1 MKKILILLFSVGLL
15 SSCGTLFNVT
25 KTKNVET
32 EEERWTRIIDEAWEK
47 TVTSQGKD
55 YLFEDVSLKVDT
67 INNK

>member
-32 EEERWTRIIDEAWEK
+32 EEERWTRIIDEA
-47 TVTSQGKD
+47 
-55 YLFEDVSLKVDT
+55 
-67 INNK
+67 

>member
-32 EEERWTRIIDEAWEK
+32 EEELWTRIINEAWEE
-47 TVTSQGKD
+47 TITSQGKD
-55 YLFEDVSLKVDT
+55 YLFDDVSLKVDT